1 MKSIYISLAFVL
13 LLLTSCKENS
23 KEITTQD
30 VTNTLSA
37 DGKANSSLPDIK
49 FEEETYDFGRITEG
63 EKVIHSFKFKNTGG
77 SNLII
82 VDAKGSCGCTT
93 PKKPEKPIL
102 PGEEGVIEVMFA
114 SEGKSG
120 MIDKS
125 ITVVTNCEPS
135 TKIIYIKADIVVAE
149 NNNPNAILQKG
160 Q

>member
-1 MKSIYISLAFVL
+1 MKSIYISATL
-13 LLLTSCKENS
+13 LLLLLNSCKESS

-37 DGKANSSLPDIK
+37 DGKANNSLPDIK
-49 FEEETYDFGRITEG
+49 FEEEVYDFGRITEG
-63 EKVIHSFKFKNTGG
+63 EKVIHGFKFKNTGG